1 MWSKGG
7 DSDVEAMSMWA
18 QERPIGIDVDMGG
31 DGVEEQR
38 RRRCGGGVGD
48 VEEERRQNRI
58 RDFRASMR
66 RQRV

>member
-7 DSDVEAMSMWA
+7 DSDVEAMSMWG
-18 QERPIGIDVDMGG
+18 QERPIGIDVNMGG

-48 VEEERRQNRI
+48 VEEERRQN
-58 RDFRASMR
+58 
-66 RQRV
+66 

>member
-31 DGVEEQR
+31 DG
-38 RRRCGGGVGD
+38 D
-48 VEEERRQNRI
+48 VEEETASNRSKDC
-58 RDFRASMR
+58 RVTMR
-66 RQRV
+66 ETTSQRV